1 MKTTEEWDEEYERNI
16 HVDLPGRR
24 RVGEPYREHIRQLET
39 QRDQLME
46 ALEELVFLIDH
57 DAIYDDVPEPTEMIR
72 ARAAIE
78 EGGQDE

>member
-39 QRDQLME
+39 ENDRLRKTLRKIAALDYRTAATTGAAYE
-46 ALEELVFLIDH
+46 AVRI
-57 DAIYDDVPEPTEMIR
+57 
-72 ARAAIE
+72 ARKALAE
-78 EGGQDE
+78 QEAER